1 LDDIIARIPKKS
13 GREASTTGFDGFRK
27 IDMLYCRQKEKLT
40 IGSSVLPWRST
51 IFPPL
56 TKKEDTHA
64 KNRGNTLHR
73 SPAAA
78 TERKMSTLRRFGIR
92 SQLLLYPLR
101 KEAQMTL
108 AELSKDYAYAAGLL
122 RARLRLLRNKL
133 AQSEDPEERFWIQRR
148 ILALTPML
156 TEMNELAELTA
167 HYYDRG
173 YYRNDKYTL

>member
-1 LDDIIARIPKKS
+1 
-13 GREASTTGFDGFRK
+13 
-27 IDMLYCRQKEKLT
+27 
-40 IGSSVLPWRST
+40 
-51 IFPPL
+51 
-56 TKKEDTHA
+56 
-64 KNRGNTLHR
+64 
-73 SPAAA
+73 
-78 TERKMSTLRRFGIR
+78 
-92 SQLLLYPLR
+92 
-101 KEAQMTL
+101 MTL